1 MTFGSRPLPASKNEV
16 ATEKKRTFDPN
27 PLLAFIFYSDLT
39 EQSTMTHTIKRHT
52 AHTDSPYSGAPLV
65 FIGKEYTGVI
75 RGAPGTNQPMCGS
88 FVVVSLFSSSS
99 NRASWRKAVEVR
111 CPILCLSLLQRA
123 PHRQCGPHKQ
133 RRNMQWFC
141 GCVQKIARFVLEGI

>member
-1 MTFGSRPLPASKNEV
+1 
-16 ATEKKRTFDPN
+16 
-27 PLLAFIFYSDLT
+27 
-39 EQSTMTHTIKRHT
+39 MTHTIKRHT

-99 NRASWRKAVEVR
+99 IRAAWAQSSSGPMSDNVPFAAAMGIHTGNADRTGSAEIDKRLRLLER
-111 CPILCLSLLQRA
+111 ICLGVA
-123 PHRQCGPHKQ
+123 KD
-133 RRNMQWFC
+133 
-141 GCVQKIARFVLEGI
+141 I